1 MGLLSASEARQVGD
15 LLAGM
20 AKEVHVRL
28 YTQRL
33 NCGGCLD
40 TERILAELAGLSPRI
55 SLEKLNALTDTA
67 QRESDSIEG
76 VPAIIVSDGTH
87 NRVRL
92 YGTPSGY
99 EFSTLL
105 SVITD
110 AGSDKPVIEPAT
122 SDFLAALDR
131 DLVIRVFVTPTCP
144 HCPRAAVTAARLAAA
159 CPGVRADIVEAGEF
173 PDLSR
178 LYGVQGVPRTVV
190 NEKLYLEGAV
200 SESAFVRALSGALP
214 SLDSLEGPRDL
225 LSFLDAAGE

>member
-1 MGLLSASEARQVGD
+1 MGLLSASEAKQVGD

-20 AKEVHVRL
+20 AKDVHVRL

-33 NCGGCLD
+33 NCSGCLD
-40 TERILAELAGLSPRI
+40 TERILAELAELSPRI
-55 SLEKLNALTDTA
+55 SLEKLNALTDTS
-67 QRESDSIEG
+67 QRESDSVEG

-105 SVITD
+105 SIITD

-122 SDFLAALDR
+122 SEFLAVLGE
-131 DLVIRVFVTPTCP
+131 DLRIRVFVTPTCP

-159 CPGVRADIVEAGEF
+159 SPRVTADIVEANEF
-173 PDLSR
+173 PELSR
-178 LYGVQGVPRTVV
+178 MYGVQGVPRTVV
-190 NEKLYLEGAV
+190 NDRLYLEGAV
-200 SESAFVRALSGALP
+200 PEATFVKALSSALP
-214 SLDSLEGPRDL
+214 SLGALDGPRDL
-225 LSFLDAAGE
+225 LSFLDAAGA